1 MNPSTIK
8 ITREIKI
15 EGTVVKDKYLIC
27 EIKSLPAI
35 AGARLVVSDKG
46 DILSPKYAP
55 LKIAPATKP
64 SEISS
69 ALPIPINAIPIVA
82 EVVHELPV
90 AIETTIQMTQAANKN
105 ILAFKI

>member
-1 MNPSTIK
+1 M
-8 ITREIKI
+8 
-15 EGTVVKDKYLIC
+15 C

-55 LKIAPATKP
+55 LNIAPATKP
-64 SEISS
+64 SEISR

-90 AIETTIQMTQAANKN
+90 AIETTIQITQAANKK
-105 ILAFKI
+105 ILAFKIWIP